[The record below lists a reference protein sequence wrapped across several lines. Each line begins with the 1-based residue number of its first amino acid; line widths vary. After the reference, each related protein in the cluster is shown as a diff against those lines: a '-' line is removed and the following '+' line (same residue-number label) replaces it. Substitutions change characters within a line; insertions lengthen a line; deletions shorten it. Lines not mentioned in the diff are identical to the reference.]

1 MQVFNCLGRLVVFG
15 NTENLSN
22 FAKACI
28 LVLSCFHGQDKY
40 HKGEKN
46 INIGFKSCFFRSK
59 TSMFPEFHK
68 KSLFTLTFDNRVVL
82 DEKSDMVSNHI
93 QSFRIRQLKNSLP
106 INVLRDLNSG
116 WNGFKQLN

>member
-1 MQVFNCLGRLVVFG
+1 
-15 NTENLSN
+15 
-22 FAKACI
+22 
-28 LVLSCFHGQDKY
+28 
-40 HKGEKN
+40 
-46 INIGFKSCFFRSK
+46 
-59 TSMFPEFHK
+59 MFPEFHK

-93 QSFRIRQLKNSLP
+93 QSFRISQLKNSLP